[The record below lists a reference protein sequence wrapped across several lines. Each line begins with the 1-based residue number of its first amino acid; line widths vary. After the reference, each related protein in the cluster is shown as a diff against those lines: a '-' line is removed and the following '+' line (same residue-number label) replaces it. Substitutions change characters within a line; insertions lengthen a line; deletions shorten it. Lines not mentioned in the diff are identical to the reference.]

1 MSGKS
6 FTIHHLQF
14 AIHLTFTLFFSPLNE
29 TDFADITKEDTLKN
43 HIHIHFDRIPQW
55 KGMDIAII
63 GLTEIRGSSNKAMDI
78 HAAHHIRRQL
88 YQLKKSAAD
97 YKIVDLGNLKNGID
111 LEDTYLRI
119 KEVSE
124 KLLKSKVIP
133 VFLGGTNDLMLG
145 QYLAFEH
152 LNNIVSIANID
163 AVLDLDELPTEG
175 MNKHHLWRI
184 IAHSPNY
191 LFNMSQ
197 LAHQAYLN
205 AAKRIE
211 ILERLYFDIYGVG
224 KIREDLENL
233 EPIIRGADMIALDI
247 CAIRGQDAPASD
259 NAQPFGL
266 TGEEICQLF
275 WFAGLSNQTNSIGI
289 YEYNPIKDENEKTAK
304 VLAVAL
310 WYFIEGVCNRHRNLD
325 FESNT
330 FTKYTV
336 PIGDNHRD
344 NIFEIRFYKHL
355 LSNKW
360 WMEVEYSQDAIDENL
375 VETNTAIVPC
385 TYDDYLIA
393 TQGELPTRWI
403 QTHAKLL

>member
-1 MSGKS
+1 MN
-6 FTIHHLQF
+6 
-14 AIHLTFTLFFSPLNE
+14 FTLFFTPLNQQ
-29 TDFADITKEDTLKN
+29 DFADINKEDALKN
-43 HIHIHFDRIPQW
+43 HINIHFDKIPKW

-63 GLTEIRGSSNKAMDI
+63 GLTEIRGSANKTMDI
-78 HAAHHIRRQL
+78 NAAHHIRRQL

-97 YKIVDLGNLKNGID
+97 YKIVDLGNLKSGID

-124 KLLKSKVIP
+124 KLLKEKVIP
-133 VFLGGTNDLMLG
+133 LFLGGTNDLMLG

-152 LNNIVSIANID
+152 LNNIVSVVNID
-163 AVLDLDELPTEG
+163 AVLDLDEQPNEG
-175 MNKHHLWRI
+175 MNKHHLRRI

-211 ILERLYFDIYGVG
+211 ILERLYFDMYSVG
-224 KIREDLENL
+224 RIREDLENL
-233 EPIIRGADMIALDI
+233 EPIIRGADMLALDI

-259 NAQPFGL
+259 NVQPFGL

-275 WFAGLSNQTNSIGI
+275 WFAGLSSQTNSIGI
-289 YEYNPIKDENEKTAK
+289 YEYNPLKDENEKTAK
-304 VLAVAL
+304 VLAVAV
-310 WYFIEGVCNRHRNLD
+310 WYFIEGVCNRHKNLD

-336 PIGDNHRD
+336 PIGDNQRD

-360 WMEVEYSQDAIDENL
+360 WMEVEYSQEAIDESL
-375 VETNTAIVPC
+375 VDTNNVIVPC